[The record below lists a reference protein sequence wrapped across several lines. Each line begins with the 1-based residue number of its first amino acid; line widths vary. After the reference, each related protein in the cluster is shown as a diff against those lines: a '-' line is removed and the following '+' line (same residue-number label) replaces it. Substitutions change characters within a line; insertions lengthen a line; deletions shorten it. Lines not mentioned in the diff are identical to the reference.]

1 MATLKVPHQVGDLG
15 GYLKEQRESARLSL
29 RQLASVA
36 GVSNP
41 YLSQIERGLRKPS
54 AEVLQQIAKG
64 LQISAEA
71 LFLRAGLLEE
81 SGGLEVEVALQSDVN
96 LTARQKRVLL
106 DIYAT
111 FRAENARSV
120 VAEVDG
126 EPGPDGDDPLKSAP
140 VDVDGA
146 RDEGF
151 EAAPKRS
158 PRKRAAKAAKPAAIP
173 DSGQAPA
180 STSRRTVAPDVPA
193 ESVGRPAIAPLPDDL
208 AVRPAHQHSPGG
220 EDMANTSTPLFAV
233 VGVTD
238 LAVERVRAAAANASA
253 VQASFE
259 ARVSAVQADVEKRV
273 TAFDPR
279 PA

>member
-111 FRAENARSV
+111 FRAENARGT
-120 VAEVDG
+120 VADDAPAPASEV
-126 EPGPDGDDPLKSAP
+126 DPLKSSP
-140 VDVDGA
+140 IDVDGA
-146 RDEGF
+146 PDEGT
-151 EAAPKRS
+151 ATPKRRA
-158 PRKRAAKAAKPAAIP
+158 RKRAATTAAGADGVPAGS
-173 DSGQAPA
+173 SGSAR
-180 STSRRTVAPDVPA
+180 TGRSRRT
-193 ESVGRPAIAPLPDDL
+193 G
-208 AVRPAHQHSPGG
+208 
-220 EDMANTSTPLFAV
+220 
-233 VGVTD
+233 
-238 LAVERVRAAAANASA
+238 
-253 VQASFE
+253 
-259 ARVSAVQADVEKRV
+259 
-273 TAFDPR
+273 
-279 PA
+279 

>member
-1 MATLKVPHQVGDLG
+1 MPQDEKIAAVVSNAAQDIGTFIRT
-15 GYLKEQRESARLSL
+15 QREAAQVSV
-29 RQLASVA
+29 RQLAEKA

-111 FRAENARSV
+111 FRAENARTT
-120 VAEVDG
+120 VADDD
-126 EPGPDGDDPLKSAP
+126 EPVTGNVDPLKSGP

-146 RDEGF
+146 PDQGT
-151 EAAPKRS
+151 EATPKRS
-158 PRKRAAKAAKPAAIP
+158 ARKRTAK
-173 DSGQAPA
+173 
-180 STSRRTVAPDVPA
+180 TVA
-193 ESVGRPAIAPLPDDL
+193 IADGD
-208 AVRPAHQHSPGG
+208 Q
-220 EDMANTSTPLFAV
+220 TK
-233 VGVTD
+233 
-238 LAVERVRAAAANASA
+238 ANASA
-253 VQASFE
+253 
-259 ARVSAVQADVEKRV
+259 RTGR
-273 TAFDPR
+273 TR
-279 PA
+279 RTG

>member
-71 LFLRAGLLEE
+71 LFMRAGLLEE

-111 FRAENARSV
+111 FRAENAR
-120 VAEVDG
+120 AT
-126 EPGPDGDDPLKSAP
+126 GPDEGPEASGGVHPFKSGP

-146 RDEGF
+146 DDDGIEV
-151 EAAPKRS
+151 APKRGS
-158 PRKRAAKAAKPAAIP
+158 RSRATEATPAAIA
-173 DSGQAPA
+173 DNQTA
-180 STSRRTVAPDVPA
+180 
-193 ESVGRPAIAPLPDDL
+193 
-208 AVRPAHQHSPGG
+208 
-220 EDMANTSTPLFAV
+220 
-233 VGVTD
+233 
-238 LAVERVRAAAANASA
+238 ASA
-253 VQASFE
+253 VAPNGTVNRTGRTSRT
-259 ARVSAVQADVEKRV
+259 ARGRA
-273 TAFDPR
+273 TP
-279 PA
+279 

>member
-15 GYLKEQRESARLSL
+15 GYLKEQRETARLSL

-81 SGGLEVEVALQSDVN
+81 SGGVEVEVALQSDVN

-111 FRAENARSV
+111 FRAENARAIAESTPESGLNGHDPGTAPP
-120 VAEVDG
+120 VAVDG
-126 EPGPDGDDPLKSAP
+126 LKSDPA
-140 VDVDGA
+140 GA
-146 RDEGF
+146 DAAGDEPAT
-151 EAAPKRS
+151 EVPKRGA
-158 PRKRAAKAAKPAAIP
+158 RKRAAAKTA
-173 DSGQAPA
+173 
-180 STSRRTVAPDVPA
+180 
-193 ESVGRPAIAPLPDDL
+193 
-208 AVRPAHQHSPGG
+208 
-220 EDMANTSTPLFAV
+220 
-233 VGVTD
+233 
-238 LAVERVRAAAANASA
+238 RAARN
-253 VQASFE
+253 
-259 ARVSAVQADVEKRV
+259 
-273 TAFDPR
+273 R
-279 PA
+279 PTSPS

>member
-81 SGGLEVEVALQSDVN
+81 SGGLEVEVALQSDIN

-111 FRAENARSV
+111 FRAENARTTVAEGDDVSGTDDV
-120 VAEVDG
+120 VA
-126 EPGPDGDDPLKSAP
+126 LKSDP

-146 RDEGF
+146 RDEDTQV
-151 EAAPKRS
+151 APQRRA
-158 PRKRAAKAAKPAAIP
+158 RKRATKAATPDSAPAA
-173 DSGQAPA
+173 A
-180 STSRRTVAPDVPA
+180 SAASAGASNGRT
-193 ESVGRPAIAPLPDDL
+193 GRTGRTGR
-208 AVRPAHQHSPGG
+208 AVRSRT
-220 EDMANTSTPLFAV
+220 TS
-233 VGVTD
+233 
-238 LAVERVRAAAANASA
+238 
-253 VQASFE
+253 
-259 ARVSAVQADVEKRV
+259 
-273 TAFDPR
+273 
-279 PA
+279 

>member
-111 FRAENARSV
+111 FRAENARAAV
-120 VAEVDG
+120 PNDEAPVG
-126 EPGPDGDDPLKSAP
+126 GDVHPLKSVP
-140 VDVDGA
+140 VDVDGDG
-146 RDEGF
+146 DEGL
-151 EAAPKRS
+151 EVTPKRS
-158 PRKRAAKAAKPAAIP
+158 ARKRATKATTTAAVVDI
-173 DSGQAPA
+173 QATGSA
-180 STSRRTVAPDVPA
+180 AVSNGRTGRAGRTSRT
-193 ESVGRPAIAPLPDDL
+193 G
-208 AVRPAHQHSPGG
+208 
-220 EDMANTSTPLFAV
+220 
-233 VGVTD
+233 
-238 LAVERVRAAAANASA
+238 RAARS
-253 VQASFE
+253 
-259 ARVSAVQADVEKRV
+259 R
-273 TAFDPR
+273 TTP
-279 PA
+279 

>member
-15 GYLKEQRESARLSL
+15 GYLKEQRETARLSL

-71 LFLRAGLLEE
+71 LFMRAGLLEE

-111 FRAENARSV
+111 FRAENARG
-120 VAEVDG
+120 A
-126 EPGPDGDDPLKSAP
+126 GPEEGAQAGGDVHPFKSGPL
-140 VDVDGA
+140 DVDGA
-146 RDEGF
+146 DDDGIEV
-151 EAAPKRS
+151 APKRGS
-158 PRKRAAKAAKPAAIP
+158 RNRATSATEATTAATA
-173 DSGQAPA
+173 DNQA
-180 STSRRTVAPDVPA
+180 T
-193 ESVGRPAIAPLPDDL
+193 
-208 AVRPAHQHSPGG
+208 
-220 EDMANTSTPLFAV
+220 
-233 VGVTD
+233 
-238 LAVERVRAAAANASA
+238 ASA
-253 VQASFE
+253 VAPNGKVSRTGRTSRT
-259 ARVSAVQADVEKRV
+259 ARGRA
-273 TAFDPR
+273 TP
-279 PA
+279 

>member
-15 GYLKEQRESARLSL
+15 GYLKEQRETARLSL

-111 FRAENARSV
+111 FRAENARAT
-120 VAEVDG
+120 VADGGAPAIGGVD
-126 EPGPDGDDPLKSAP
+126 ELKSGP

-146 RDEGF
+146 RDEGT
-151 EAAPKRS
+151 EVTPKRS
-158 PRKRAAKAAKPAAIP
+158 ARKRATAAAKADAIR
-173 DSGQAPA
+173 DGGPA
-180 STSRRTVAPDVPA
+180 SASASASIGRTGRSTRRRT
-193 ESVGRPAIAPLPDDL
+193 
-208 AVRPAHQHSPGG
+208 
-220 EDMANTSTPLFAV
+220 TS
-233 VGVTD
+233 
-238 LAVERVRAAAANASA
+238 
-253 VQASFE
+253 
-259 ARVSAVQADVEKRV
+259 
-273 TAFDPR
+273 
-279 PA
+279 

>member
-111 FRAENARSV
+111 FRAENARTT
-120 VAEVDG
+120 VADDD
-126 EPGPDGDDPLKSAP
+126 EPVTGNVDPLKSGP

-146 RDEGF
+146 PDQGT
-151 EAAPKRS
+151 EATPKRS
-158 PRKRAAKAAKPAAIP
+158 ARKRTAKTAAIA
-173 DSGQAPA
+173 DGDQ
-180 STSRRTVAPDVPA
+180 TK
-193 ESVGRPAIAPLPDDL
+193 
-208 AVRPAHQHSPGG
+208 
-220 EDMANTSTPLFAV
+220 
-233 VGVTD
+233 
-238 LAVERVRAAAANASA
+238 ANASA
-253 VQASFE
+253 RTGR
-259 ARVSAVQADVEKRV
+259 ARR
-273 TAFDPR
+273 TG
-279 PA
+279 

>member
-15 GYLKEQRESARLSL
+15 GYLKEQRETARLSL

-106 DIYAT
+106 DIYGT
-111 FRAENARSV
+111 FRAENGRLEPVSGEMVTEAV
-120 VAEVDG
+120 EAAIEQVLPD
-126 EPGPDGDDPLKSAP
+126 EPGADEPDAEPPRARRPRRSSAAKKTRAAKKAAAQEEPDEDVP
-140 VDVDGA
+140 VIA
-146 RDEGF
+146 LIEG
-151 EAAPKRS
+151 EVEAPKVTAKRGS
-158 PRKRAAKAAKPAAIP
+158 RATARKTAGRAPRKRTPRK
-173 DSGQAPA
+173 
-180 STSRRTVAPDVPA
+180 
-193 ESVGRPAIAPLPDDL
+193 
-208 AVRPAHQHSPGG
+208 
-220 EDMANTSTPLFAV
+220 NTD
-233 VGVTD
+233 GD
-238 LAVERVRAAAANASA
+238 AAAGA
-253 VQASFE
+253 QG
-259 ARVSAVQADVEKRV
+259 
-273 TAFDPR
+273 
-279 PA
+279 

>member
-111 FRAENARSV
+111 FRAENARAM
-120 VAEVDG
+120 VAG
-126 EPGPDGDDPLKSAP
+126 
-140 VDVDGA
+140 DGA
-146 RDEGF
+146 RVDGGADLLKSDPVDADGADDPAIEM
-151 EAAPKRS
+151 APKRS
-158 PRKRAAKAAKPAAIP
+158 ARKRTAKPAPSTP
-173 DSGQAPA
+173 DIQPAASPA
-180 STSRRTVAPDVPA
+180 SNGRAVRAGRTSRPGRSARGRT
-193 ESVGRPAIAPLPDDL
+193 
-208 AVRPAHQHSPGG
+208 
-220 EDMANTSTPLFAV
+220 
-233 VGVTD
+233 
-238 LAVERVRAAAANASA
+238 
-253 VQASFE
+253 
-259 ARVSAVQADVEKRV
+259 
-273 TAFDPR
+273 TA
-279 PA
+279 